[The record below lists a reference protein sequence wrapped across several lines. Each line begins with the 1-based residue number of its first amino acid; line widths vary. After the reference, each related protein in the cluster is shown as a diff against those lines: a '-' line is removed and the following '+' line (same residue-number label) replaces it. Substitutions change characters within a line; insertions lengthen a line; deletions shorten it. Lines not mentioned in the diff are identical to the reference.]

1 MMPPRLDGHVD
12 SSGECADIRVQL
24 GVYVVGA
31 ITPADRAPVVRH
43 LATCPN
49 CRDEL
54 VGLAA
59 LPGLLL
65 RSPVVAAAYSSGHLA
80 VGPEQEQAPGPALV
94 NRTLGT
100 IIQRRHRRRRLA
112 AVAATAL
119 TAAAVAGWATYLAV
133 PAAPGPAASG
143 AVLETDTIGG
153 VTVLTNAEGFTLYWF
168 VPDTATRSD
177 CDASCARRW
186 PPVTGPVTAGQGVP
200 GAIGAITRP
209 GGSVQATYDGH
220 PLYTASLDTAPGQ
233 AMGNG
238 IDSGGGVWHEMTV
251 SGAVPPSGPPPGSD
265 GAGDGAGNGEGSGG
279 Y

>member
-1 MMPPRLDGHVD
+1 MSQRLDGRVD

-24 GVYVVGA
+24 GIYVFGA

-43 LATCPN
+43 LATCPG

-65 RSPVVAAAYSSGHLA
+65 RPPAVVAAYSSRLA
-80 VGPEQEQAPGPALV
+80 AAPEHDPGPAVL
-94 NRTLGT
+94 NRALGT
-100 IIQRRHRRRRLA
+100 ITRRRRGRRRLA
-112 AVAATAL
+112 GFAATAL

-133 PAAPGPAASG
+133 PAAPGPAAAG
-143 AVLETDTIGG
+143 TVLETDTIGG

-168 VPDTATRSD
+168 APDTATWSD

-186 PPVTGPVTAGQGVP
+186 PPVTGPVTAARGVP
-200 GAIGAITRP
+200 GALGTITRP
-209 GGSVQATYDGH
+209 GGAVQATYDGH

-233 AMGNG
+233 AKGNG
-238 IDSGGGVWHEMTV
+238 LYSRGGVWHEVSV
-251 SGAVPPSGPPPGSD
+251 SGASPPASGPA
-265 GAGDGAGNGEGSGG
+265 AGDSEG

>member
-1 MMPPRLDGHVD
+1 MMSQRLGGHVD

-24 GVYVVGA
+24 GIYVFGA

-65 RSPVVAAAYSSGHLA
+65 RPPAMAAAYSSDHLA
-80 VGPEQEQAPGPALV
+80 AAPGQDPGPALV
-94 NRTLGT
+94 NRTLGMIT
-100 IIQRRHRRRRLA
+100 QQRRQRRRLA
-112 AVAATAL
+112 AIAATAL
-119 TAAAVAGWATYLAV
+119 TAAAPAGWATYLAV
-133 PAAPGPAASG
+133 PAAPSPAASG
-143 AVLETDTIGG
+143 TVLETGAIGG
-153 VTVLTNAEGFTLYWF
+153 ITVLTNAEGFTLYWF
-168 VPDTATRSD
+168 TPDTATRSD
-177 CDASCARRW
+177 CDASCARHW

-200 GAIGAITRP
+200 GAIGTITRP

-220 PLYTASLDTAPGQ
+220 PLYTASLDAAPGQ
-233 AMGNG
+233 AKG
-238 IDSGGGVWHEMTV
+238 DDLYSGGGIWHEVIV
-251 SGAVPPSGPPPGSD
+251 SGARPPASGPSARHSEG
-265 GAGDGAGNGEGSGG
+265 GED

>member
-1 MMPPRLDGHVD
+1 MSQRLGGHVD
-12 SSGECADIRVQL
+12 SSGECAGIRVQL
-24 GVYVVGA
+24 GIYVFGA

-65 RSPVVAAAYSSGHLA
+65 RPPAVAAAYSSGHLA
-80 VGPEQEQAPGPALV
+80 AAPGQDPGPALV
-94 NRTLGT
+94 NRTLGAIT
-100 IIQRRHRRRRLA
+100 QRRRRRRWLA
-112 AVAATAL
+112 AIAATAL
-119 TAAAVAGWATYLAV
+119 TAAAAAGWATYLAV
-133 PAAPGPAASG
+133 PAAPSPAASG
-143 AVLETDTIGG
+143 TVLETGTIGG

-168 VPDTATRSD
+168 APDTATRSD
-177 CDASCARRW
+177 CGASCARHW

-200 GAIGAITRP
+200 GAIGTITRP
-209 GGSVQATYDGH
+209 DGSVQATYDGH

-233 AMGNG
+233 AKGNDL
-238 IDSGGGVWHEMTV
+238 DSGGGVWHEVIV
-251 SGAVPPSGPPPGSD
+251 SGAAPPASGPPASGPAASHSEG
-265 GAGDGAGNGEGSGG
+265 GAG